1 MNKMKTYKIAHTE
14 TLFGYFY
21 VEAETPEAALAEYYE
36 CLNNGEIDFGDLEM
50 IDSEDKVE
58 EE

>member
-1 MNKMKTYKIAHTE
+1 MKTYKIVHTE
-14 TLFGYFY
+14 TLFGYLY
-21 VEAETPEAALAEYYE
+21 VEAENPEAALAEYYE